1 MRGLRSARTTLLA
14 AALVAAVISASLT
27 VSLTVSWPVS
37 AQTRS
42 KSERGSIR
50 AAEIKIGIGHGIG
63 FLPLYLA
70 QDMKLLEKHAKAAGV
85 TSHVSIERYN
95 TAAPLQQAMAKGEVA
110 AGAYGLSTFLLAR
123 DTPKEMVAVSG
134 LTTLPLVL
142 LTARPNIKSLSD
154 LKSNDRIAVPMLT
167 APQTGYLR
175 MQAEKSAFG
184 AWNRLRQQIVVMQH
198 HDALDAMTSAKDNV
212 AAYFSSPPFTQVAL
226 KEPKVRALLSSDDI
240 MGSKTSFLV
249 IAASR
254 ETMKAQPKLA
264 EILSKSI
271 DEASAII
278 RNDPRRAAVIW
289 LKYEP
294 SSTLD
299 ARAVEAVLRELKD
312 DFGSG
317 IYGIEATASFM
328 NSNGRLKNAPASWKD
343 VVAPAL
349 ASGSGS

>member
-1 MRGLRSARTTLLA
+1 MRRLASARITIVA
-14 AALVAAVISASLT
+14 VALVAAALSISSPL
-27 VSLTVSWPVS
+27 S

-42 KSERGSIR
+42 KSERGPVR
-50 AAEIKIGIGHGIG
+50 AAEIKIGVGHGIG

-70 QDMKLLEKHAKAAGV
+70 QDMKLLEKHAKAAGI
-85 TSHVSIERYN
+85 TSRVSIERYS
-95 TAAPLQQAMAKGEVA
+95 TAAPLQQAIAKGEVA

-123 DTPKEMVAVSG
+123 DTPKDMVAISG

-154 LKSNDRIAVPMLT
+154 LKSNDRIAVPILT
-167 APQTGYLR
+167 APQTAYLR
-175 MQAEKSAFG
+175 MHADKSAFG
-184 AWNRLRQQIVVMQH
+184 AWNRLRQQIVVMPHQ
-198 HDALDAMTSAKDNV
+198 DALDAMTAGKDNV

-226 KEPKVRALLSSDDI
+226 KEPKVRTLMSSDDI
-240 MGSKTSFLV
+240 MGGKTSFLV

-254 ETMKAQPKLA
+254 ETMKAQPKLS
-264 EILSKSI
+264 EVLSKAI
-271 DEASAII
+271 DEASAMI

-294 SSTLD
+294 SNTLD
-299 ARAVEAVLRELKD
+299 ARAVETILRDLKD

-317 IYGIEATASFM
+317 IFGIEAMASFM

-343 VVAPAL
+343 VVAPVL

>member
-1 MRGLRSARTTLLA
+1 MRRLCSARITLLA
-14 AALVAAVISASLT
+14 AALVAAAIS
-27 VSLTVSWPVS
+27 VSLPAS

-42 KSERGSIR
+42 KSERGLVR
-50 AAEIKIGIGHGIG
+50 AAEIKIGVGHGIG

-70 QDMKLLEKHAKAAGV
+70 HDMKLIEKHAKAAGI
-85 TSHVSIERYN
+85 TSRVSIERYS

-123 DTPKEMVAVSG
+123 DTPKEMVAISG

-167 APQTGYLR
+167 APQTAYLR
-175 MQAEKSAFG
+175 MQADKSAFG
-184 AWNRLRQQIVVMQH
+184 AWNRLRQQIVVMPHQ
-198 HDALDAMTSAKDNV
+198 DALDAMTSGKDNV

-240 MGSKTSFLV
+240 MGGKTSFLV

-264 EILSKSI
+264 EVLSRAI
-271 DEASAII
+271 DEASAMI
-278 RNDPRRAAVIW
+278 RNDPRRAAVMW

-294 SSTLD
+294 SGTLD
-299 ARAVEAVLRELKD
+299 VRAAEVILRDLKD

-317 IYGIEATASFM
+317 IFGIEAMASFM

-343 VVAPAL
+343 VVAPVL

>member
-1 MRGLRSARTTLLA
+1 MRRLRSALIAVLTA
-14 AALVAAVISASLT
+14 AFVAAVAL
-27 VSLTVSWPVS
+27 PVS

-42 KSERGSIR
+42 KSPR
-50 AAEIKIGIGHGIG
+50 APAQPAEIRIGVGHGIG

-70 QDMKLLEKHAKAAGV
+70 QDLKLLEKHAKAAGL
-85 TSHVSIERYN
+85 TSRISLQRYN
-95 TAAPLQQAMAKGEVA
+95 TAAPLQQAMAKGEVT
-110 AGAYGLSTFLLAR
+110 AGAYGLSAFLLAR
-123 DTPKEMVAVSG
+123 DTPKEMVAISG

-154 LKSNDRIAVPMLT
+154 LRPNDRIAVPMLT
-167 APQTGYLR
+167 APQTAYLR
-175 MQAEKSAFG
+175 MQADKSAFG
-184 AWNRLRQQIVVMQH
+184 AWNRLRQQIVVMPHQ
-198 HDALDAMTSAKDNV
+198 DALDAMTAGKDNI

-226 KEPKVRALLSSDDI
+226 KEPKVRALMSSDDI
-240 MGSKTSFLV
+240 MGGKTSFLL

-254 ETMKAQPKLA
+254 ETMAAQPKLA

-271 DEASAII
+271 DEASAVI
-278 RNDPRRAAVIW
+278 RNDPRRAAVMW

-299 ARAVEAVLRELKD
+299 ARAVEAILRDLKD

-317 IYGIEATASFM
+317 IFGIEATASFM
-328 NSNGRLKNAPASWKD
+328 NSDGRLKNAPASWKD

-349 ASGSGS
+349 TKGSGS